1 MCSQITWKSCEKA
14 DSVSGGLE
22 WGPESLLSQQLQ
34 VMQVQSD
41 LYTFLLES
49 LGFPGDFIDYI
60 VFKYT
65 LEITFIEDQ
74 IWSFFSPILIWEK
87 LHWFPLYY
95 LLNSNEISIQLAFH
109 MVHGLDLH

>member
-1 MCSQITWKSCEKA
+1 M
-14 DSVSGGLE
+14 
-22 WGPESLLSQQLQ
+22 
-34 VMQVQSD
+34 QSD

-74 IWSFFSPILIWEK
+74 I
-87 LHWFPLYY
+87 
-95 LLNSNEISIQLAFH
+95 
-109 MVHGLDLH
+109 